1 MTDTTKTCFTC
12 RKSDCSKFYSAQSY
26 DTDKISYLE
35 KLKTCVTADLV
46 SSPVYSRN
54 VCVNQIQFQIE
65 NDDMEMCWLCIKHL
79 RISYKFR
86 VTVLMSQEFLRKS
99 EAMGLIKKETECE
112 DIKVFIDDDDHD
124 CVKSESDSDGD
135 CFVKSENYSS
145 DSSCKDIIDS
155 VSSLKKRRGKRKYDI
170 KTKSVDNLS
179 CEYCGAQFGK
189 NWQLKKHLARVH
201 NEIRKFV
208 CTYCNKEFK
217 QSYHLKE
224 HITSHTGEKN
234 YSCTICDKKFQR
246 LSSQRRHIK
255 SHDAPPGHKTKRTPF
270 LCTICGKSFPFS
282 NGVQRHMR
290 IHLGIKNFE
299 CNLCN
304 RKFTQSTHL
313 QVHMRTH
320 TGEKPYICDT
330 CGEKFSLKSCM
341 LKHINNRHYRSKT
354 LVEELPIFYL
364 QKDFD
369 QS

>member
-1 MTDTTKTCFTC
+1 MTENPKMCFTC
-12 RKSDCSKFYSAQSY
+12 RKSDCNKFYNAQNCDS
-26 DTDKISYLE
+26 DKISYLD
-35 KLKTCVTADLV
+35 KLKSCVSTDL
-46 SSPVYSRN
+46 
-54 VCVNQIQFQIE
+54 IE
-65 NDDMEMCWLCIKHL
+65 DDNMEMCWLCVKHL

-86 VTVLMSQEFLRKS
+86 ATVLMSQEVLRKNEELS
-99 EAMGLIKKETECE
+99 VDLIKKEADCE
-112 DIKVFIDDDDHD
+112 DIKVYINSSEANYM
-124 CVKSESDSDGD
+124 KSESDSDTD
-135 CFVKSENYSS
+135 CFGKSDYSS
-145 DSSCKDIIDS
+145 DDSSCKDIIDT
-155 VSSLKKRRGKRKYDI
+155 VNSLTKKIEKKRAKRKYNQ
-170 KTKSVDNLS
+170 KSKDDALLS
-179 CEYCGAQFGK
+179 CEYCGTQFSK
-189 NWQLKKHLARVH
+189 QWQLKKHIARVH
-201 NEIRKFV
+201 NEIRKFM

-234 YSCTICDKKFQR
+234 YSCPICDKKFQR

-299 CNLCN
+299 CSLCN
-304 RKFTQSTHL
+304 RRFTQSTHL

-341 LKHINNRHYRSKT
+341 LKHINNRHYGSKN
-354 LVEELPIFYL
+354 LAEELPIFYL
-364 QKDFD
+364 HKDFD
-369 QS
+369 QA